1 MKALLLAVLCATS
14 AHADCL
20 PADAG
25 GYGQGFR
32 ITYYAE
38 GSVYSW
44 HCPTTDSGWV
54 GQWLAVHVDASSVD
68 PLVQAAWPK
77 WPADY
82 AGRLKELLRL
92 QSLHGYAH
100 DADTFLRDEALR
112 VLKDSSPKREP
123 YDTTKHE

>member
-32 ITYYAE
+32 ITHHAE

-44 HCPTTDSGWV
+44 HCPTTDGGWQ
-54 GQWLAVHVDASSVD
+54 GQWLAVHADWSSVD
-68 PLVQAAWPK
+68 PKVQAAWPK
-77 WPADY
+77 WPADRV
-82 AGRLKELLRL
+82 GRLKELSRL
-92 QSLHGYAH
+92 QVLHGYSR

-112 VLKDSSPKREP
+112 VLKDSSPKP
-123 YDTTKHE
+123 AP